1 MIYEKINH
9 IFHKLISLETS
20 PERLALSVSLGTFI
34 AICPFLGF
42 HTIMLFA
49 LSWLLGLN
57 LIVTF
62 AVAHLINNP
71 CTIIPIFWTDHWFG
85 RWILTHWGAT
95 GWIDA
100 NPFWMEA
107 INGKIQA
114 FGFSGFSLWAFIIGG
129 NLLALAFSI
138 MLYPISKK
146 LFERLMMKRNP
157 A

>member
-9 IFHKLISLETS
+9 IFHKLIRLETS
-20 PERLALSVSLGTFI
+20 PARLALSVSLGTFI

-49 LSWLLGLN
+49 FSWLLGLN
-57 LIVTF
+57 MVVTF

-71 CTIIPIFWTDHWFG
+71 WTMIPIFMTDHWFG
-85 RWILTHWGAT
+85 HWLLSHWGAT
-95 GWIDA
+95 GWIDS
-100 NPFWMEA
+100 NPWWFHF
-107 INGKIQA
+107 INNKIQY
-114 FGFSGFSLWAFIIGG
+114 FGFSSFSLWAFIIGG
-129 NLLALAFSI
+129 NLLALSFSI

-146 LFERLMMKRNP
+146 LFARLMMKRKT